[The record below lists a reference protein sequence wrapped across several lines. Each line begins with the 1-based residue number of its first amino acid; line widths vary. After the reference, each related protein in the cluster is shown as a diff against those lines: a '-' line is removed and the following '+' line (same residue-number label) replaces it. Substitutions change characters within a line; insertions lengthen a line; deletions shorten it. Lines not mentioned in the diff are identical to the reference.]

1 MSSDVSGDPVLLRS
15 YLLGELADADA
26 DALEISLLQDDALF
40 ELAEA
45 VEGDLLAALARGG
58 LAAGD
63 RQNVLHRLAASPG
76 GRARLALAEGLTSL
90 TGSAPGMQAPL
101 KAPLPFRR
109 PVPRVERPVYRFA
122 AMAAGVLVTAGG
134 VWLALQTAHPG
145 GMTARAT
152 RNKATAAVQ
161 NAAATPPPRKA
172 MPAPTAGPSPARA
185 PLAPKTSI
193 AARPQAQPAPH
204 RPPLAAVVFELAL
217 STTRSAEQH
226 HSVLTIPA
234 GTQRVEIQ
242 LPLDDGLGEPFKTYR
257 AAVLDATS
265 EAEIWSQ
272 EGLAPRA
279 GKDGPMVVLSLPAAK
294 LPEGL
299 YKLDL
304 RGHGEDGALEL
315 VGLPSFEVRL
325 ISSHR

>member
-15 YLLGELADADA
+15 YLLGELDEAEA
-26 DALEISLLQDDALF
+26 DALEIRLLQNDALF

-45 VEGDLLAALARGG
+45 VEGDLLAALARGD
-58 LAAGD
+58 LAVDAGQQVV
-63 RQNVLHRLAASPG
+63 RRLAASPR
-76 GRARLALAEGLTSL
+76 GRARLALAEGLT
-90 TGSAPGMQAPL
+90 AQAQALPR
-101 KAPLPFRR
+101 APLPFRPR
-109 PVPRVERPVYRFA
+109 VPRAERPVFRFA

-145 GMTARAT
+145 GMTTAARAT

-161 NAAATPPPRKA
+161 NAAATPPPRQA
-172 MPAPTAGPSPARA
+172 MPAPTAGPSPAQA

-193 AARPQAQPAPH
+193 AARPQAEPAPH

-299 YKLDL
+299 YKIDL

-325 ISSHR
+325 ISAHR

>member
-15 YLLGELADADA
+15 YLLGELDEAEA
-26 DALEISLLQDDALF
+26 DALEIRLLQNDALF

-45 VEGDLLAALARGG
+45 VEGDLLAALARGD
-58 LAAGD
+58 LAVGD
-63 RQNVLHRLAASPG
+63 RQNVLHRLAASPR
-76 GRARLALAEGLTSL
+76 GRARLALAEGLTS
-90 TGSAPGMQAPL
+90 QALPR
-101 KAPLPFRR
+101 APLPFRPR
-109 PVPRVERPVYRFA
+109 VPRTERPVFRFA

-145 GMTARAT
+145 GMTTAARAT
-152 RNKATAAVQ
+152 RNKATAAVR
-161 NAAATPPPRKA
+161 NAAATPPPRQA
-172 MPAPTAGPSPARA
+172 MPAPTAGPSPAQA

-193 AARPQAQPAPH
+193 AARPQAEQAPH

-299 YKLDL
+299 YKIDL

-315 VGLPSFEVRL
+315 IGLPSFEVRL
-325 ISSHR
+325 ISAHR